1 MKIEIGA
8 PIIEFYGPV
17 MRLGIEGKWV
27 EFLDRGDPPM
37 TRKQAYPGY

>member
-1 MKIEIGA
+1 
-8 PIIEFYGPV
+8 

-37 TRKQAYPGY
+37 TRKQARELLEKMDRERTQ